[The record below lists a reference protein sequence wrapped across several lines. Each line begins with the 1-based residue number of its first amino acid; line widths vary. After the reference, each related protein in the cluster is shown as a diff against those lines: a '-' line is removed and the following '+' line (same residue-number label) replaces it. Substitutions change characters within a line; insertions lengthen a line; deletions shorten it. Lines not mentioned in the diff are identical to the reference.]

1 MSAEVMS
8 ELQHGHLYRF
18 KDWPI
23 SDVPTEPGVYTVW
36 NDASEF
42 LYVGIAT
49 SSGPSKGL
57 RSRLGSHANGGR
69 GGDKFNVY
77 IADRFV
83 LQTLT
88 KEQIADISEG
98 KILFDQ
104 LVKGYNR
111 KHLRFRFSSCLKTD
125 AEDIEKQLKGGR
137 WPYGKKPVL
146 NPS

>member
-8 ELQHGHLYRF
+8 ELQHGRLYRF
-18 KDWPI
+18 RNWPI

-36 NDASEF
+36 NDACEF
-42 LYVGIAT
+42 LYVGMAT

-69 GGDKFNVY
+69 GADRFNVY

-83 LQTLT
+83 LKMLT
-88 KEQIADISEG
+88 KEQIADISED
-98 KILFDQ
+98 KIRFDE
-104 LVKGYNR
+104 LVKRYNR
-111 KHLRFRFSSCLKTD
+111 KHLSFRFCRCPKTD
-125 AEDIEKQLKGGR
+125 TKYIEDLLKEGR
-137 WPYGKKPVL
+137 WPHGRKPVL

>member
-1 MSAEVMS
+1 MSAEAMS
-8 ELQHGHLYRF
+8 ELEHGRLYRF

-23 SDVPTEPGVYTVW
+23 GGVPTEPGVYTVW
-36 NDASEF
+36 NDACEF

-49 SSGPSKGL
+49 SSGPGKGL

-83 LQTLT
+83 LKTLT
-88 KEQIADISEG
+88 EEQIADISEG
-98 KILFDQ
+98 RILFDE

-111 KHLRFRFSSCLKTD
+111 KHLSFRFCRCPKTD
-125 AEDIEKQLKGGR
+125 TKYIEDILKEGR
-137 WPYGKKPVL
+137 WPHGRKPVL
-146 NPS
+146 NPL